1 MRHDEGWWK
10 FKAQSCQPGDCCIPL
25 GSFVFCDLFC
35 SVFIHWLV
43 RFRHKKDFV
52 RCKTK
57 WLCYNMPLHN
67 SSPAHKQGTWH
78 SMWHRVVLNKH
89 WYVRNTLLIIAMIGA
104 SHCQSQVSL
113 RHWQLWQIWLW
124 QRSTPWE
131 WEQAEVEVG
140 AIRNPVL
147 PRNFS
152 NPHGTID
159 VIMKRVESSLKMCN
173 PSNFIQIQSAVST
186 VSWTTDKQ
194 MTD

>member
-1 MRHDEGWWK
+1 MRRHDEGWWK
-10 FKAQSCQPGDCCIPL
+10 FKAQSCQPEDCCIPL

-89 WYVRNTLLIIAMIGA
+89 WYVRNTRLIIAMIGA
-104 SHCQSQVSL
+104 TLTALTNLTLAALDTMGMRTGWPQPCFTTQLQQPSRDNRCHYEKSGKQFKDAQSFEFHPNPISGVHCFLGNRQTNDWLIQ
-113 RHWQLWQIWLW
+113 HWQ
-124 QRSTPWE
+124 
-131 WEQAEVEVG
+131 
-140 AIRNPVL
+140 
-147 PRNFS
+147 
-152 NPHGTID
+152 
-159 VIMKRVESSLKMCN
+159 
-173 PSNFIQIQSAVST
+173 PS
-186 VSWTTDKQ
+186 K
-194 MTD
+194 